1 MKSKEVPNGYQIASF
16 DVKSFFTNTPL
27 DRTIDI
33 ILRRIYEKNEMQKS
47 IKRSEMKELLIVCAK
62 NVHFMF
68 DNVIKVQ
75 NDGVAMG

>member
-1 MKSKEVPNGYQIASF
+1 MKSEEAPNGYQIASF

-33 ILRRIYEKNEMQKS
+33 ILRRIYEKNELQKS
-47 IKRSEMKELLIVCAK
+47 IKRSEMIELLIVCTK

-75 NDGVAMG
+75 IDGVAMG